1 MKQAKLTSLF
11 LALLMTL
18 TLLAACE
25 KKEDKAEKEKELF
38 GAKEYTTIETVKGEP
53 WGTLK
58 SYGEKLFF
66 LSRDFDRDNELVT
79 YYLNKVTHGGVESE
93 LLVPRGEY
101 ASGFDIDA
109 DGNIVFI
116 KSSSG
121 PEDGA
126 SDADFVLK
134 TVASDGTVA
143 DETNIKEELAGHTS
157 ENFYPESVAVDSN
170 GNIIINNYDGIIVLD
185 KNKKYLFDIP
195 VSGGVRRFI
204 KASGEIYAQTYGS
217 QYNCEL
223 RKIDIDKKALS
234 ENIDVVQGYEM
245 SYNLSVYGGEKGL
258 YVSDKTCLY
267 SFDTETNEK
276 TEILNF
282 SDAGVP
288 GYYIRDVIADGD
300 GFICV
305 GYSETDKKTFIAKIS
320 PVDPS
325 EITNKTEVVLAGSE
339 YSIGSQLENQVIKFN
354 SENDRYRIK
363 IKKYSGDDFDEK
375 LGLDMAAGN
384 IPDIL
389 ISDAYTQFESY
400 AQKGLFADL
409 YEFID
414 NDSELKRE
422 DFLPNLL
429 TAMET
434 DGKLLR
440 FCPEFKIFTAIGKAS
455 IFGKESG
462 LDFDRLDEILKSRPE
477 GTEIFKAISSAGIL
491 DTAMQLCGD
500 EFIDYKSGK
509 CYFTSDYFLKLLEFA
524 DKFPET
530 VDYQSMDGDLLDGF
544 ADDRSLMII
553 IYLTN
558 FSDIF
563 WNEHQIFGEE
573 TTAVGFPSF
582 SGTGSSFDIAESFSI
597 SARSENKD
605 GAWEFIRTLLKKEYQ
620 DKTEEFPVRLD
631 SLKEKA
637 AREAVS
643 FDPDETRILS
653 FGDMMYGINGDRIKE
668 KMTEADIDKVM
679 NVINSTVSANRYD
692 AAVMEIITEEA
703 GAYFS
708 GARSA
713 AEAAENMQNRVQTYL
728 SELK

>member
-1 MKQAKLTSLF
+1 MISLL
-11 LALLMTL
+11 LALLVIP
-18 TLLAACE
+18 TLLAACG

-38 GAKEYTTIETVKGEP
+38 GAKEFTTVETVKGEP

-79 YYLNKVTHGGVESE
+79 YYLNKVTQGGVESE
-93 LLVPRGEY
+93 LLVPQGMY

-109 DGNIVFI
+109 DGNIIFFES
-116 KSSSG
+116 KSS

-134 TVASDGTVA
+134 TVAPDGTAA
-143 DETNIKEELAGHTS
+143 DETNIAEEIKGHIS
-157 ENFYPESVAVDSN
+157 GSFYPEGVAVDTS

-195 VSGGVRRFI
+195 VSDGVRRFI
-204 KASGEIYAQTYGS
+204 KASGEIYAQTYGGGGS
-217 QYNCEL
+217 YCEL

-234 ENIDVVQGYEM
+234 ENIDVVQGYDM
-245 SYNLSVYGGEKGL
+245 SYNLSVHGGEKGL

-288 GYYIRDVIADGD
+288 GSYIRDIISDGD

-305 GYSETDKKTFIAKIS
+305 GYSEESKETFIARIS

-325 EITNKTEVVLAGSE
+325 EISDKTEIVLAGSE
-339 YSIGSQLENQVIKFN
+339 YYIGSQLENQVIKFN
-354 SENDRYRIK
+354 NENDRYRIK
-363 IKKYSGDDFDEK
+363 IKKYSGDDFDKK

-400 AQKGLFADL
+400 AQKGLFTDL

-422 DFLPNLL
+422 DFLQNLL

-477 GTEIFKAISSAGIL
+477 GTELFTATSSRNIL
-491 DTAMQLCGD
+491 ETAMELCCN
-500 EFIDYKSGK
+500 EFIDYKEGK

-524 DKFPET
+524 DNFPED
-530 VDYQSMDGDLLDGF
+530 VDYDSWDEDLFERF
-544 ADDRSLMII
+544 ADDRSLMMI

-563 WNEHQIFGEE
+563 WNEHLIFGEE
-573 TTAVGFPSF
+573 TAAAGFPTLT
-582 SGTGSSFDIAESFSI
+582 GTGSSFDIDNSFSI

-605 GAWEFIRTLLKKEYQ
+605 GAWAFIRTLLKKEYQ
-620 DKTEEFPVRLD
+620 DKTENFPVRKD
-631 SLKEKA
+631 SLEEKA
-637 AREAVS
+637 SREARS
-643 FDPDETRILS
+643 FDPDADRIVIL
-653 FGDMMYGINGDRIKE
+653 GDMAIGTTGDKIEE

-679 NVINSTVSANRYD
+679 DIINSTASANRYD
-692 AAVMEIITEEA
+692 IAVMEIIIEEA

-708 GARSA
+708 GAKSA
-713 AEAAENMQNRVQTYL
+713 EEVAENMQNRVGTYL

>member
-1 MKQAKLTSLF
+1 MISLL
-11 LALLMTL
+11 LALLVIP
-18 TLLAACE
+18 TLLAACG
-25 KKEDKAEKEKELF
+25 KNGGKAEKEKELF
-38 GAKEYTTIETVKGEP
+38 GAKEFTTVETVKGEP

-79 YYLNKVTHGGVESE
+79 YYLNKVTQGGVESE
-93 LLVPRGEY
+93 LLVPQGMY

-109 DGNIVFI
+109 DGNIIFFES
-116 KSSSG
+116 KSS

-134 TVASDGTVA
+134 TVAPDGTAA
-143 DETNIKEELAGHTS
+143 DETNISEEIKGHIS
-157 ENFYPESVAVDSN
+157 GSFYPEGVAVDTS

-195 VSGGVRRFI
+195 VSDGVRRFI
-204 KASGEIYAQTYGS
+204 KASGEIYAQTYGGGES
-217 QYNCEL
+217 YCEL

-245 SYNLSVYGGEKGL
+245 SYNLSVHGGEKGL

-267 SFDTETNEK
+267 SFDAETNEK

-354 SENDRYRIK
+354 NENDRYRIK

-400 AQKGLFADL
+400 AQKGLFTDL

-422 DFLPNLL
+422 DFLPNLM

-477 GTEIFKAISSAGIL
+477 GTELFAATSSRNIL
-491 DTAMQLCGD
+491 ETAMQLCCN
-500 EFIDYKSGK
+500 EFIDYKEGK

-524 DKFPET
+524 DKFPKT

-713 AEAAENMQNRVQTYL
+713 AEAAENMQNRAQTYL